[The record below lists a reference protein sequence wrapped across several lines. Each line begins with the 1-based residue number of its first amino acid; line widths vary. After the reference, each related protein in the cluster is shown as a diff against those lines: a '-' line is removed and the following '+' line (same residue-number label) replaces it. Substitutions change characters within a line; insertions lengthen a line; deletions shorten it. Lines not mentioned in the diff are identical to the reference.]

1 MLFTASAAITAYAVN
16 GNTPS
21 AASMPDT
28 PDMMS
33 IGSLMPDDD
42 MMHQGILLDGDSL
55 KQAGL
60 ESKIQ
65 KAADLYKHLKW
76 LKYENQPETEVYT
89 TALDCYNV
97 CVDAMKLA
105 AKNSPRHGPLQE
117 HPA

>member
-42 MMHQGILLDGDSL
+42 MMHQ
-55 KQAGL
+55 
-60 ESKIQ
+60 ESCSTATASSRPGS
-65 KAADLYKHLKW
+65 KAKSRKR
-76 LKYENQPETEVYT
+76 PTYT
-89 TALDCYNV
+89 ST
-97 CVDAMKLA
+97 
-105 AKNSPRHGPLQE
+105 
-117 HPA
+117 

>member
-65 KAADLYKHLKW
+65 KAADLYKHLS
-76 LKYENQPETEVYT
+76 LHHSPRLLQR
-89 TALDCYNV
+89 V
-97 CVDAMKLA
+97 CRRNEARRQKL
-105 AKNSPRHGPLQE
+105 PRHGPLQE

>member
-65 KAADLYKHLKW
+65 KAVEPVTLR
-76 LKYENQPETEVYT
+76 P
-89 TALDCYNV
+89 TAHIGPHRLPKSNEFIEIGLMVLVTRRAGYPNIY
-97 CVDAMKLA
+97 AATKLW
-105 AKNSPRHGPLQE
+105 
-117 HPA
+117 